1 MLKLIK
7 LKKIKQKLVSADD
20 KSAIEAA
27 IASLKEVKDKESATA
42 EEIKAAIDEV
52 MNKFHKVSEQMYQQA
67 QAAQQAQGGEQAGQ
81 NQSNDDVVDADYTE
95 L

>member
-1 MLKLIK
+1 
-7 LKKIKQKLVSADD
+7 
-20 KSAIEAA
+20 
-27 IASLKEVKDKESATA
+27 
-42 EEIKAAIDEV
+42 